1 MAASKKIRPTRNK
14 AKAMVKPVRSPEQAL
29 KYWSRVVGSYNPMVV
44 RVVGRR
50 GSQVYFNI
58 WDVETRKEFDND
70 GEPFV
75 ADLTDGEMVWGSLP
89 STAQLVTPGEGTD
102 FGLLLLTER
111 WLVTYNV
118 SASAGGGG
126 KWPATVSL

>member
-1 MAASKKIRPTRNK
+1 MASGKKSSPTRNK
-14 AKAMVKPVRSPEQAL
+14 AKAVVKPVRSPEQAL
-29 KYWSRVVGSYNPMVV
+29 KFWSRVVGNYNPMVV
-44 RVVGRR
+44 RVVDRG
-50 GSQVYFNI
+50 GSQLFFNI
-58 WDVETRKEFDND
+58 WDVETQKEFDNG

-75 ADLTDGEMVWGSLP
+75 VDLTDGEMVWGSLP
-89 STAQLVTPGEGTD
+89 STAQLVTPGQGTD

-126 KWPATVSL
+126 KWPATASL

>member
-1 MAASKKIRPTRNK
+1 MASSRKSNPTRNK
-14 AKAMVKPVRSPEQAL
+14 SKAVVKPVRSPEKAL
-29 KYWSRVVGSYNPMVV
+29 KYWSREVGNYNPMVV

-58 WDVETRKEFDND
+58 WDVETQKEFDND

-75 ADLTDGEMVWGSLP
+75 ADLTDGEMAWGSLP
-89 STAQLVTPGEGTD
+89 STAQLVTPGQGTD
-102 FGLLLLTER
+102 FGLLLLTEA
-111 WLVTYNV
+111 WLVMNNV

-126 KWPATVSL
+126 KWPKTVSL